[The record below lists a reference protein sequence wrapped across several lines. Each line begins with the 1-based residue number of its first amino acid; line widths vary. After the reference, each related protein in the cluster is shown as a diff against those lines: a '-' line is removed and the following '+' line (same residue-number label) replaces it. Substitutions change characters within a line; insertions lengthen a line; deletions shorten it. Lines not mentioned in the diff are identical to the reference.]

1 MIDCHVHLR
10 DWNWSYK
17 ETILHGLNVAEAI
30 GLDGIFDMPNTDP
43 AIISRELVKKRLEDA
58 KKANSPVFYGLYVG
72 LTSNPFQ
79 IKEAIECYKEFFPKE
94 GENAGV
100 IGLKMFAGKS
110 VGDLSVVSFE
120 DQLKVY
126 ETLAKLDYLG
136 VLAVHCEKESEMH
149 PELWN
154 PRDPIS
160 HCDARPKIAEIRSIE
175 DQIKLAET
183 AQYKGHLHILHVT
196 TPESVDI
203 INKNKKYLRISSGV
217 TPNHLLLSNRVMRDR
232 VFGIQEG
239 IGYKVNPPLRD
250 PLTKEELFQ
259 YFKDGA
265 IDILESDHAP
275 HSFEEK
281 YERGYLSGIP
291 GLTSW
296 PRYLEL
302 LVKEGA
308 SSDLIDNMTHPTVN
322 RIFGTNIKKRGSK
335 VDYQKLAVYAKD
347 YALDP
352 CEHLPAKV

>member
-30 GLDGIFDMPNTDP
+30 GLDGVFDMPNTNP
-43 AIISRELVKKRLEDA
+43 AIVSKELVKKRLEDA
-58 KKANSPVFYGLYVG
+58 RKVNSSVFYGIYVG
-72 LTSNPFQ
+72 VTSNPLQ
-79 IKEAIECYKEFFPKE
+79 IKEAVECYNEFFPKE
-94 GENAGV
+94 GDNTGV

-110 VGDLSVVSFE
+110 VGDLSIVSFE

-126 ETLAKLDYLG
+126 ETLARLGYQG

-149 PELWN
+149 PELWDPKN
-154 PRDPIS
+154 PIS
-160 HCDARPKIAEIRSIE
+160 HGDARPKIAEIKSIE

-217 TPNHLLLSNRVMRDR
+217 TPNHLLLSDRVMRDR

-250 PLTKEELFQ
+250 PLTKEKLFQ
-259 YFKDGA
+259 YFKEGA

-281 YERGYLSGIP
+281 YEKGYLSGIP

-296 PRYLEL
+296 PSYLEL
-302 LVKEGA
+302 LAKEGA
-308 SSDLIDNMTHPTVN
+308 DKGLMNNMIHEAVN
-322 RIFGTNIKKRGSK
+322 KIFGTSIRKRGCGIN
-335 VDYQKLAVYAKD
+335 YQKLARYAKD
-347 YALDP
+347 YALNP